1 MSTQFQSIIEAGVQ
15 HAKARKGVIWADA
28 FARRIASSTPLS
40 VREAEI
46 SRQIAR
52 EAARAGVAIESARPG
67 SVLQSNA

>member
-15 HAKARKGVIWADA
+15 HAKSRQGVIWADA

-46 SRQIAR
+46 SRLIAL
-52 EAARAGVAIESARPG
+52 EAARAGVAIESAGPG
-67 SVLQSNA
+67 SVLQSSA